1 MLLLIVIGSLFL
13 LVLVSFGVDAL
24 RRRPAKG
31 PLLGAKEPANHH
43 LPLI

>member
-24 RRRPAKG
+24 RWRYWAPKSLQTTIS
-31 PLLGAKEPANHH
+31 P
-43 LPLI
+43 

>member
-13 LVLVSFGVDAL
+13 LVLVSFGGAA
-24 RRRPAKG
+24 PAAGSTKG
-31 PLLGAKEPANHH
+31 ALLGAKEPANHH